1 MQHDAI
7 PSELPRGSFDLAA
20 FARSCVLGGI
30 IAAAHDPSEMK
41 ERICL
46 AWQCGHLT
54 EEEAHEWIVRHGLVN
69 A

>member
-1 MQHDAI
+1 MLHDAI
-7 PSELPRGSFDLAA
+7 PSDLPRGPFDLAD

-30 IAAAHDPSEMK
+30 LAAADDKGEMK

-54 EEEAHEWIVRHGLVN
+54 AEEAHEWIVKHGLVN

>member
-1 MQHDAI
+1 MQHEAI
-7 PSELPRGSFDLAA
+7 PSDLPRGPFDLAG

-30 IAAAHDPSEMK
+30 LAAADDKAEMK
-41 ERICL
+41 ARIGL

-54 EEEAHEWIVRHGLVN
+54 ADEAHEWIVRHGLVS